1 VASYSDNAIQKQH
14 NGEVVMAGI
23 NKVILVGNL
32 GAKPEV
38 KYASNGNAIANLSVA
53 TSESWTDKNTGQK
66 QERTEWHR
74 VSLFGKLA
82 EIAGQYLDKG
92 SKVYVEGKLQTRKW
106 QDKEGQDRYT
116 TEVVVSGFNGTLQM
130 LDRRDDSGG
139 GASAPSQSAPAQ
151 AAPKITPVA
160 NDDFED
166 DIPF

>member
-1 VASYSDNAIQKQH
+1 
-14 NGEVVMAGI
+14 MAGI

-38 KYASNGNAIANLSVA
+38 KYASNGNAISNLSVA
-53 TSESWTDKNTGQK
+53 TSESWTDKSTGQK

-106 QDKEGQDRYT
+106 QDQNGQDRYT

-130 LDRRDDSGG
+130 LDRRDDSSS
-139 GASAPSQSAPAQ
+139 SAPSEDITEKGQKEPS
-151 AAPKITPVA
+151 ITPVSK
-160 NDDFED
+160 DEFED

>member
-1 VASYSDNAIQKQH
+1 
-14 NGEVVMAGI
+14 MAGI

-38 KYASNGNAIANLSVA
+38 KYASNGNAITNLSVA

-66 QERTEWHR
+66 QEKTEWHR

-106 QDKEGQDRYT
+106 QDKSGADRYT

-130 LDRRDDSGG
+130 LDRRDDVGG
-139 GASAPSQSAPAQ
+139 TSQQSAPAPRAPAP
-151 AAPKITPVA
+151 AADPITPVD
-160 NDDFED
+160 NSGFDD

>member
-1 VASYSDNAIQKQH
+1 
-14 NGEVVMAGI
+14 MAGI

-38 KYASNGNAIANLSVA
+38 KYASNGNAISNLSVA
-53 TSESWTDKNTGQK
+53 TSESWTDKSTGQK

-106 QDKEGQDRYT
+106 QDQNGQDRYT

-130 LDRRDDSGG
+130 LDRRDDSSSSTSSENVT
-139 GASAPSQSAPAQ
+139 AKDQAEPS
-151 AAPKITPVA
+151 ITPVSK
-160 NDDFED
+160 DEFED

>member
-1 VASYSDNAIQKQH
+1 
-14 NGEVVMAGI
+14 MAGI

-53 TSESWTDKNTGQK
+53 TSDSWTDKNTGQK

-92 SKVYVEGKLQTRKW
+92 SKVYIEGKLQTRKW
-106 QDKEGQDRYT
+106 QDQNGQDRYT
-116 TEVVVSGFNGTLQM
+116 TEIVVSGFNGTLQM
-130 LDRRDDSGG
+130 LDRRDDAG
-139 GASAPSQSAPAQ
+139 GAPSAPIQSAPTQ
-151 AAPKITPVA
+151 AAPTITPVA
-160 NDDFED
+160 SDDFED

>member
-1 VASYSDNAIQKQH
+1 
-14 NGEVVMAGI
+14 MAGI

-38 KYASNGNAIANLSVA
+38 KYASNGNAISNLSVA
-53 TSESWTDKNTGQK
+53 TSESWTDKSTGQK

-106 QDKEGQDRYT
+106 QDQNGQDRYT

-130 LDRRDDSGG
+130 LDRRDDS
-139 GASAPSQSAPAQ
+139 SSSVPSEDTTEKGPAK
-151 AAPKITPVA
+151 PSITPVSK
-160 NDDFED
+160 DEFED

>member
-1 VASYSDNAIQKQH
+1 
-14 NGEVVMAGI
+14 MAGI

-38 KYASNGNAIANLSVA
+38 KYASNGNAITSLSVA
-53 TSESWTDKNTGQK
+53 TSESWTDKSTGQK

-106 QDKEGQDRYT
+106 QDQNGQDRYT
-116 TEVVVSGFNGTLQM
+116 TEVVISGFNGTLQM
-130 LDRRDDSGG
+130 LDRRDDS
-139 GASAPSQSAPAQ
+139 SSSTPAPSEDVTEKDQTEPS
-151 AAPKITPVA
+151 ITPVSK
-160 NDDFED
+160 DEFED

>member
-1 VASYSDNAIQKQH
+1 
-14 NGEVVMAGI
+14 MAGI

-32 GAKPEV
+32 GAKPEI
-38 KYASNGNAIANLSVA
+38 KYASNGNAISNLSVA

-74 VSLFGKLA
+74 VSLFGKVA

-106 QDKEGQDRYT
+106 QDQSGQDRYT
-116 TEVVVSGFNGTLQM
+116 TEVVISGFSGTLQM
-130 LDRRDDSGG
+130 LDRRDDSNSSMQSQPQSTPQP
-139 GASAPSQSAPAQ
+139 AQNAQQAPS
-151 AAPKITPVA
+151 ITPVA
-160 NDDFED
+160 QDEFED

>member
-1 VASYSDNAIQKQH
+1 
-14 NGEVVMAGI
+14 MAGI

-38 KYASNGNAIANLSVA
+38 KYASNGNAISNLSVA
-53 TSESWTDKNTGQK
+53 TSESWTDKSTGQK

-106 QDKEGQDRYT
+106 QDQNGQDRYT

-130 LDRRDDSGG
+130 LDRRDDSSS
-139 GASAPSQSAPAQ
+139 SAPSEDVTVKDHAEPS
-151 AAPKITPVA
+151 ITPVSK
-160 NDDFED
+160 DEFED

>member
-1 VASYSDNAIQKQH
+1 
-14 NGEVVMAGI
+14 MAGI

-53 TSESWTDKNTGQK
+53 TSDSWTDKNTGQK

-92 SKVYVEGKLQTRKW
+92 SKVYIEGKLQTRKW
-106 QDKEGQDRYT
+106 QDQNGQDRYT

-130 LDRRDDSGG
+130 LDRRDGTDGS
-139 GASAPSQSAPAQ
+139 ASAPSQSAPAQ
-151 AAPKITPVA
+151 AAPTITPVA

>member
-1 VASYSDNAIQKQH
+1 
-14 NGEVVMAGI
+14 MAGI

-38 KYASNGNAIANLSVA
+38 KYASNGNAISNLSVA
-53 TSESWTDKNTGQK
+53 TSESWTDKSTGQK

-106 QDKEGQDRYT
+106 QDQSGQDRYT

-130 LDRRDDSGG
+130 LDRRDDSSS
-139 GASAPSQSAPAQ
+139 SAPSENVTVKDQTEPSL
-151 AAPKITPVA
+151 TPVSK
-160 NDDFED
+160 DEFED

>member
-1 VASYSDNAIQKQH
+1 
-14 NGEVVMAGI
+14 MAGI

-38 KYASNGNAIANLSVA
+38 KYASNGNAISNLSLA
-53 TSESWTDKNTGQK
+53 TSESWTDKSTGQK

-92 SKVYVEGKLQTRKW
+92 SKVYVEGILQTRKW
-106 QDKEGQDRYT
+106 QDQDGKDRYT

-130 LDRRDDSGG
+130 LDRRDDS
-139 GASAPSQSAPAQ
+139 SSSPSSEDVTAKDQKEPS
-151 AAPKITPVA
+151 ITPVSK
-160 NDDFED
+160 DEFED

>member
-1 VASYSDNAIQKQH
+1 
-14 NGEVVMAGI
+14 MAGI

-38 KYASNGNAIANLSVA
+38 KYASNGNAISNLSVA
-53 TSESWTDKNTGQK
+53 TSESWTDKSTGQK

-92 SKVYVEGKLQTRKW
+92 SKVYVEGKLQTRKYT
-106 QDKEGQDRYT
+106 DKDGIERWT
-116 TEVVVSGFNGTLQM
+116 TDIVVSGFNGTLQM
-130 LDRRDDSGG
+130 LDRRDDSSS
-139 GASAPSQSAPAQ
+139 SAQSEDAAEKSQTEPS
-151 AAPKITPVA
+151 ITPVSK
-160 NDDFED
+160 DEFED

>member
-1 VASYSDNAIQKQH
+1 
-14 NGEVVMAGI
+14 MAGI

-38 KYASNGNAIANLSVA
+38 KYASNGNAISNLSVA
-53 TSESWTDKNTGQK
+53 TSESWTDKTTGQK

-92 SKVYVEGKLQTRKW
+92 SKVYVEGKLQTRKYT
-106 QDKEGQDRYT
+106 DKDGIERWT
-116 TEVVVSGFNGTLQM
+116 TDIVVSGFNGTLQM
-130 LDRRDDSGG
+130 LDRRDDS
-139 GASAPSQSAPAQ
+139 SSSVPSEDVTEKAQ
-151 AAPKITPVA
+151 TEPSITPVSK
-160 NDDFED
+160 DEFED

>member
-1 VASYSDNAIQKQH
+1 
-14 NGEVVMAGI
+14 MAGI

-38 KYASNGNAIANLSVA
+38 KYASNGNAISNLSVA
-53 TSESWTDKNTGQK
+53 TSESWTDKSTGQK
-66 QERTEWHR
+66 QEKTEWHR
-74 VSLFGKLA
+74 VSLFGKIA

-106 QDKEGQDRYT
+106 QDQSGQDRYT

-130 LDRRDDSGG
+130 LDRRD
-139 GASAPSQSAPAQ
+139 SANSEAPTQSTPPTPESSQSAPT
-151 AAPKITPVA
+151 ITPVA
-160 NDDFED
+160 KDEFED

>member
-1 VASYSDNAIQKQH
+1 
-14 NGEVVMAGI
+14 MAGI

-53 TSESWTDKNTGQK
+53 TSDSWTDKNTGQK

-106 QDKEGQDRYT
+106 QDQNGQDRYT

-130 LDRRDDSGG
+130 LDRRDDMGG
-139 GASAPSQSAPAQ
+139 VPSAPRQAAPAQSAPT
-151 AAPKITPVA
+151 ITPVA

>member
-1 VASYSDNAIQKQH
+1 
-14 NGEVVMAGI
+14 MAGI

-38 KYASNGNAIANLSVA
+38 KYAANGNAIANLSVA

-66 QERTEWHR
+66 QDKTEWHR

-106 QDKEGQDRYT
+106 QDKNGQDRYT
-116 TEVVVSGFNGTLQM
+116 TEIVVSGFNGTLQM
-130 LDRRDDSGG
+130 LDRRDGPTD
-139 GASAPSQSAPAQ
+139 GAPQQSAPAPQ
-151 AAPKITPVA
+151 AAAAADPITPV
-160 NDDFED
+160 DDSAFDD

>member
-1 VASYSDNAIQKQH
+1 
-14 NGEVVMAGI
+14 MAGI

-38 KYASNGNAIANLSVA
+38 KYASNGNAISNLSVA
-53 TSESWTDKNTGQK
+53 TSESWTDKSTGQK

-92 SKVYVEGKLQTRKW
+92 SKVYVEGKLQTRKYT
-106 QDKEGQDRYT
+106 DKDGIERWT
-116 TEVVVSGFNGTLQM
+116 TDIVVSGFNGTLQM
-130 LDRRDDSGG
+130 LDRRDDSSS
-139 GASAPSQSAPAQ
+139 SAPSEDATEKAQ
-151 AAPKITPVA
+151 TEPSITPVSK
-160 NDDFED
+160 DEFED

>member
-1 VASYSDNAIQKQH
+1 
-14 NGEVVMAGI
+14 MAGI

-32 GAKPEV
+32 GAKPEI
-38 KYASNGNAIANLSVA
+38 KYASNGNAISNLSVA

-74 VSLFGKLA
+74 VSLFGKVA

-106 QDKEGQDRYT
+106 QDQSGQDRYT
-116 TEVVVSGFNGTLQM
+116 TEVVISGFSGTLQM
-130 LDRRDDSGG
+130 LDRRDDSN
-139 GASAPSQSAPAQ
+139 SPMQSQSQSTPQPAQ
-151 AAPKITPVA
+151 NAQQPPSITPVA
-160 NDDFED
+160 QDEFED

>member
-1 VASYSDNAIQKQH
+1 
-14 NGEVVMAGI
+14 MAGI

-38 KYASNGNAIANLSVA
+38 KYASNGNAISNLSVA
-53 TSESWTDKNTGQK
+53 TSESWTDKSTGQK

-92 SKVYVEGKLQTRKW
+92 SKVYVEGKLQTRKYT
-106 QDKEGQDRYT
+106 DKDGIERWT
-116 TEVVVSGFNGTLQM
+116 TDVIVSGFNGTLQM
-130 LDRRDDSGG
+130 LDRRDDSSSPPPNEDVT
-139 GASAPSQSAPAQ
+139 AKNQAEPS
-151 AAPKITPVA
+151 ITPVSK
-160 NDDFED
+160 DEFED

>member
-1 VASYSDNAIQKQH
+1 
-14 NGEVVMAGI
+14 MAGI

-38 KYASNGNAIANLSVA
+38 KYASNGNAISNLSVA
-53 TSESWTDKNTGQK
+53 TSESWTDKSTGQK

-106 QDKEGQDRYT
+106 QDQNGQDRYT

-130 LDRRDDSGG
+130 LDRRDDS
-139 GASAPSQSAPAQ
+139 SSSTPAPIKDVTEKDQTEPS
-151 AAPKITPVA
+151 ITPVSK
-160 NDDFED
+160 DEFED

>member
-1 VASYSDNAIQKQH
+1 
-14 NGEVVMAGI
+14 MAGI

-38 KYASNGNAIANLSVA
+38 KYASNGNAISNLSVA
-53 TSESWTDKNTGQK
+53 TSESWTDKSTGQK

-92 SKVYVEGKLQTRKW
+92 SKVYVEGKLQTRKYT
-106 QDKEGQDRYT
+106 DKDGIERWT
-116 TEVVVSGFNGTLQM
+116 TDIVVSGFNGTLQM
-130 LDRRDDSGG
+130 LDRRDDSSS
-139 GASAPSQSAPAQ
+139 SAPSEDATEKAKAEPS
-151 AAPKITPVA
+151 ITPVSK
-160 NDDFED
+160 DEFED

>member
-1 VASYSDNAIQKQH
+1 
-14 NGEVVMAGI
+14 MAGI

-53 TSESWTDKNTGQK
+53 TSDSWTDKNTGQK
-66 QERTEWHR
+66 QERTEWHK

-92 SKVYVEGKLQTRKW
+92 SKVYIEGKLQTRKW
-106 QDKEGQDRYT
+106 QDQNGQDRYT

-130 LDRRDDSGG
+130 LDRRDGTDGS
-139 GASAPSQSAPAQ
+139 ASAPSQSAPAQ
-151 AAPKITPVA
+151 AAPTITPVA

>member
-1 VASYSDNAIQKQH
+1 
-14 NGEVVMAGI
+14 MAGI

-38 KYASNGNAIANLSVA
+38 KYASNGNAISNLSVA
-53 TSESWTDKNTGQK
+53 TSESWTDKSTGQK

-92 SKVYVEGKLQTRKW
+92 SKVYVEGKLQTRKYT
-106 QDKEGQDRYT
+106 DKEGIERWT
-116 TEVVVSGFNGTLQM
+116 TDVVVSGFNGTLQM
-130 LDRRDDSGG
+130 LDRRDDSSS
-139 GASAPSQSAPAQ
+139 SAPIEDATAKDQ
-151 AAPKITPVA
+151 AEPSITPVSK
-160 NDDFED
+160 DEFED

>member
-1 VASYSDNAIQKQH
+1 
-14 NGEVVMAGI
+14 MAGI

-38 KYASNGNAIANLSVA
+38 KYASNGNAISNLSVA
-53 TSESWTDKNTGQK
+53 TSESWTDKSTGQK

-106 QDKEGQDRYT
+106 QDQDGKDRYT

-130 LDRRDDSGG
+130 LDRRDDSGS
-139 GASAPSQSAPAQ
+139 SAPSEDETEKGKTKPS
-151 AAPKITPVA
+151 ITPVSK
-160 NDDFED
+160 DEFED

>member
-1 VASYSDNAIQKQH
+1 
-14 NGEVVMAGI
+14 MAGI

-38 KYASNGNAIANLSVA
+38 KYASNGNAISNLSVA
-53 TSESWTDKNTGQK
+53 TSESWTDKSTGQK

-106 QDKEGQDRYT
+106 QDQSGQDRYT

-130 LDRRDDSGG
+130 LDRRDDSSS
-139 GASAPSQSAPAQ
+139 SAPSENVTVKDQTEPS
-151 AAPKITPVA
+151 ITPVSK
-160 NDDFED
+160 DEFED

>member
-1 VASYSDNAIQKQH
+1 
-14 NGEVVMAGI
+14 MAGI

-38 KYASNGNAIANLSVA
+38 KYASNGNAISNLSVA
-53 TSESWTDKNTGQK
+53 TSESWTDKSTGQK

-92 SKVYVEGKLQTRKW
+92 SKVYIEGKLQTRKW
-106 QDKEGQDRYT
+106 QDQNGQDRYT

-130 LDRRDDSGG
+130 LDRRDDSSS
-139 GASAPSQSAPAQ
+139 SAPSEDVTVKDQTEPS
-151 AAPKITPVA
+151 ITPVSK
-160 NDDFED
+160 DEFED

>member
-1 VASYSDNAIQKQH
+1 
-14 NGEVVMAGI
+14 MAGI

-38 KYASNGNAIANLSVA
+38 KYASNGNAISNLSVA
-53 TSESWTDKNTGQK
+53 TSESWTDKSTGQK

-92 SKVYVEGKLQTRKW
+92 SKVYIEGKLQTRKYT
-106 QDKEGQDRYT
+106 DKDGIERWT
-116 TEVVVSGFNGTLQM
+116 TDIVVSGFNGTLQM
-130 LDRRDDSGG
+130 LDRRDDSSS
-139 GASAPSQSAPAQ
+139 SAPSKDVTEKGQTEPS
-151 AAPKITPVA
+151 ITPVSK
-160 NDDFED
+160 DEFED